1 MLLEEVKEECDSYSS
16 EIPSPSPIPEIINEV
31 RHILKGDKIRRI
43 KSPPSKLTNSYDF
56 QH

>member
-16 EIPSPSPIPEIINEV
+16 EIPSPIPEIINEV
-31 RHILKGDKIRRI
+31 RHVLKGDKIRRI